1 MQLTEHFT
9 LEEATASATAAAH
22 GINNQPPSDG
32 IRFNIQK
39 TAQQMEQVRSLL
51 GNNPI
56 RVSSWFRCDEVNALV
71 GGVAN
76 SAHAKGLAVDF
87 TCPDFGS
94 ILDVCHAIEQ
104 SDIQFDQLIWEFGSW
119 VHIGFCNCP
128 QPRRQILTIH
138 KGGNYING
146 LPSA

>member
-1 MQLTEHFT
+1 MQLTTHFT

-22 GINNQPPSDG
+22 NLDNQPPSDG
-32 IRFNIQK
+32 ILYNIKK
-39 TAQQMEQVRSLL
+39 TASMMEQVRSLL
-51 GNNPI
+51 GDHPI
-56 RVSSWFRCDEVNALV
+56 VVSSWYRSPEVNKLV

-76 SAHAKGLAVDF
+76 SAHASGLAVDF

-94 ILDVCHAIEQ
+94 IVEVCHKIAT

-128 QPRRQILTIH
+128 KPRRETLTIH
-138 KGGNYING
+138 KGGNYIAG
-146 LPSA
+146 LPAL

>member
-1 MQLTEHFT
+1 MQLTDHFS
-9 LEEATASATAAAH
+9 LEEATASATADAH

-32 IRFNIQK
+32 ILRNIQK
-39 TAQQMEQVRSLL
+39 TASQMELVRSLL
-51 GNNPI
+51 GDHPI
-56 RVSSWFRCDEVNALV
+56 KVSSWFRCDEVNKLV
-71 GGVAN
+71 GGVAT

-94 ILDVCHAIEQ
+94 ILDVCQKLAT

-128 QPRRQILTIH
+128 QPRKQILTIH

-146 LPSA
+146 LPTA